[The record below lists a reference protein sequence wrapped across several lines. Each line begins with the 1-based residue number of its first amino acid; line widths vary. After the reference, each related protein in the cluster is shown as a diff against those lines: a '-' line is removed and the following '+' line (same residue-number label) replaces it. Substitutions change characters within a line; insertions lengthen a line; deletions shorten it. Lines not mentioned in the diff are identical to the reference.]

1 MSILTIDKKAT
12 DKSISNYETLKKAK
26 IAYENI
32 NSILKYSNIRMDTE
46 TANQLKNATDILE
59 DLYGATYSTIE
70 KDSNEHIDLYSNI
83 KCPDCSSNLYVSDL
97 IDYSYLCKKCDEN
110 FYDFEVHGEAWYLKD
125 DNKYNLNSEKIQKV
139 DRNVINE
146 YISCYDEGK
155 PLPVN
160 KDMIYTQ
167 DGNLFIAI
175 DNTSNECYVEEFDTE
190 EEVLNWFNEFE
201 NEDEYDMEIQ

>member
-1 MSILTIDKKAT
+1 MSILTIDKKT
-12 DKSISNYETLKKAK
+12 IDDSISNYETLKKTK
-26 IAYENI
+26 LAYENI

-46 TANQLKNATDILE
+46 TANQLKNAIDILE
-59 DLYGATYSTIE
+59 YLYGAAYSTIE
-70 KDSNEHIDLYSNI
+70 KDSKEHIDLYLNA

-110 FYDFEVHGEAWYLKD
+110 FYDFEVPDEVWYLKN

-139 DRNVINE
+139 DRNVISE
-146 YISCYDEGK
+146 YISCWDEGK
-155 PLPVN
+155 PLPVD

-167 DGNLFIAI
+167 DGSLFIAI
-175 DNTSNECYVEEFDTE
+175 DNTNNECYVEEFDTE

-201 NEDEYDMEIQ
+201 NEDDMEMQ